1 MGFIANFKARR
12 AAKRAKAVY
21 ELELYEWNREN
32 EVLNQA
38 LEIFQDAS
46 SGSEP
51 DDQSLTQ
58 KKGGRRKVRNLKTF
72 LSSY

>member
-1 MGFIANFKARR
+1 MGFIANFKAKRV
-12 AAKRAKAVY
+12 AKRAKAAY

-46 SGSEP
+46 SGDEP
-51 DDQSLTQ
+51 DDATWKISKAWFRTSFSL
-58 KKGGRRKVRNLKTF
+58 F
-72 LSSY
+72 HS

>member
-1 MGFIANFKARR
+1 MGFIANFKAKR
-12 AAKRAKAVY
+12 AAKRAKAAY
-21 ELELYEWNREN
+21 ELELYEWERED

-46 SGSEP
+46 SGDEP

-58 KKGGRRKVRNLKTF
+58 KKGELVL
-72 LSSY
+72 

>member
-1 MGFIANFKARR
+1 MGFIANFKAKRS
-12 AAKRAKAVY
+12 AKRAKAAY

-46 SGSEP
+46 A
-51 DDQSLTQ
+51 Q
-58 KKGGRRKVRNLKTF
+58 KITACQCQPLNL
-72 LSSY
+72 S